1 MMMTLANDSACRVR
15 DVFPSYVPLF
25 AHRMM
30 QHVARSVRLG
40 RLITEE
46 TQLKEQLK
54 REAAALAAE
63 TKAREAVVGSLAK
76 SEAEGVAFREEVEE
90 RETRQREARV
100 RGLARRLF
108 LGKAVTVRNVPLASD
123 SVRPFGTMR
132 RSEAPRL
139 VVCCCLAAVLGL
151 DSRVPP
157 NPLCVF
163 AFRLHTRPAAIKI
176 GAAP

>member
-1 MMMTLANDSACRVR
+1 MILLV
-15 DVFPSYVPLF
+15 VYVTFSLLMSHLF

-30 QHVARSVRLG
+30 QLVARSVRLG

-123 SVRPFGTMR
+123 SVRP
-132 RSEAPRL
+132 RL
-139 VVCCCLAAVLGL
+139 DWKRLDWSFVAVLL
-151 DSRVPP
+151 LFLVLTHVCLLTPCVSSRSVCTHDP
-157 NPLCVF
+157 
-163 AFRLHTRPAAIKI
+163 RP
-176 GAAP
+176 